1 MSLTCDYY
9 VQDVRTM
16 TTGELAKEL
25 HVSRGAIIKWQRA
38 GLIHPEFTTP
48 GGHHRWDPDK
58 VREELRQLSEQANR
72 NTDERRP
79 R

>member
-48 GGHHRWDPDK
+48 GGHHRWDPAK
-58 VREELRQLSEQANR
+58 VRDELRQLSEQANR
-72 NTDERRP
+72 NTDE
-79 R
+79 

>member
-38 GLIHPEFTTP
+38 GLTHPEFTTP
-48 GGHHRWDPDK
+48 GGHPDRWDPDK
-58 VREELRQLSEQANR
+58 VREELRQLSEQVNR
-72 NTDERRP
+72 DTDK
-79 R
+79 

>member
-9 VQDVRTM
+9 VQAVRTM

-58 VREELRQLSEQANR
+58 VRDELRRLSEQ
-72 NTDERRP
+72 ERVDNGE
-79 R
+79 